1 MNTVT
6 FNLQTTSTGR
16 QELLPVCETAFK
28 FTNLVKYSALDHGHM
43 HWISELGYTVNI
55 VRRFSHDE
63 YAKDY

>member
-6 FNLQTTSTGR
+6 FSLHTTSTGR
-16 QELLPVCETAFK
+16 EELIPVCETAFK
-28 FTNLVKYSALDHGHM
+28 FTNLIKYSGLDHGHM

-55 VRRFSHDE
+55 LPDDK